1 MTTKS
6 RLGKG
11 LGALFPSLPGEPVS
25 TKQPVERAEEPAKAV
40 SKDVPVVVKGN
51 AKSGTKGD
59 RKNDRNDT
67 ATAQAS
73 VDAVRDMKKSVSRET
88 KKNAH
93 HRASMP
99 SISLNESAHPADM
112 FFGATTK
119 PVSERD
125 RKSTRLNSSH

>member
-1 MTTKS
+1 MERTQK
-6 RLGKG
+6 
-11 LGALFPSLPGEPVS
+11 PV
-25 TKQPVERAEEPAKAV
+25 KAI
-40 SKDVPVVVKGN
+40 SKDVPG
-51 AKSGTKGD
+51 STKGEAKGD
-59 RKNDRNDT
+59 KKNDRNDA

-99 SISLNESAHPADM
+99 SISLNESTHPADM

-119 PVSERD
+119 PVSERND
-125 RKSTRLNSSH
+125 RKLSLIHI